1 MNEWIIVVPS
11 RPTLSDPVDYSLPGS
26 SLHKIPQAR
35 KLEWVAILFSRGSS
49 QPRDR
54 IQVTRIADI
63 FFTIWATREA
73 QVALWIICHPI
84 FLMLEMW

>member
-1 MNEWIIVVPS
+1 MNEWIIVVQS

-54 IQVTRIADI
+54 IQVTRIADM

-73 QVALWIICHPI
+73 QVALWIISHPV
-84 FLMLEMW
+84 FFRLEMW